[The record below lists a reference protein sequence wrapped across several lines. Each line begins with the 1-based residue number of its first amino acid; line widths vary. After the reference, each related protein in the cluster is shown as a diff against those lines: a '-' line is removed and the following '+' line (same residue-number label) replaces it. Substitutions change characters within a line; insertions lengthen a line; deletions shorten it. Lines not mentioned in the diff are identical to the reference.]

1 VKLRF
6 VLVPALLAALCGTTA
21 SRLALA
27 QPPDP
32 GAQADEGYVSLD
44 FDNAELAD
52 VIDLI
57 AKLTNKNFI
66 YDDRVR
72 GRVTIVSPTRVSIE
86 QAYAVFESVLQVKGF
101 TTVESPGGAVK
112 VIPLREAKETN
123 VETVYG
129 GAALNRDRFITRLIP
144 LQYIEADPI
153 VNTLKPLVSKDAAI
167 AAYGPTNTVILT
179 ESASNIRRI
188 IGILQSIDVES
199 YRPSLA
205 VIKVEHADAA
215 TLAEQIAEIYGA
227 ETSSAST
234 GQGLRARRPVQPR
247 APGVQPD
254 AATGLGGIQGSRV
267 RIITD
272 ERTNSLIVLSP
283 RTQLEDVRGL
293 VRKLDVPVEGGGS
306 IHVYY
311 LRNADAEELAATLSS
326 LLSGQPR
333 ASKTGVAGAAPGAA
347 PGSQVQSLRAA
358 VTELAEGISVTADP
372 PTNSLVIQASKEGFN
387 ALKDVIA
394 QLDVERPQVLVEALI
409 MEVDVS
415 DNSAL
420 GFNGIVRFMGG
431 SGNDPPKAA
440 GSAGFSTDSNSAA
453 QPTAP
458 DETTGSLF
466 PAAAAAGAAAAG
478 TPFLSR
484 FAYDF
489 ANQNGK
495 GFQIES
501 ILRAAAS
508 DSGTNILSA
517 PHILTSDNEQAE
529 IRVGDNIP
537 IISQR
542 LNNAVGN
549 ANNLAQSVS
558 VERQDIGVTLRV
570 TPQITEGDTL
580 RLEIFQEITDV
591 NAGLQGSVGNQEEV
605 GVALSNRRIENTVV
619 VQDGETVVIGG
630 LLKNSDQDSVSKVPF
645 LGDIPVLGWLF
656 KTTTDSVIKTNLLV
670 FLTPHIIRSPRDLEG
685 RTIEKREEFLDHS
698 HDAQNISDAELEAER
713 ERRQQARDAGEHY
726 RARNVENPVRM
737 ALLDHELRYPL
748 ARMQQ
753 IEQEARDARSRADS
767 AGAAGARYTLQAG
780 IFGDEQ
786 AAANALTE
794 LIDAGFDGS
803 LVTTDVDGTALYEV
817 RVGPFGS
824 RAAAERAAEV
834 LRSAH
839 QLSPRVVVEE
849 PEAGAGAGEAP
860 GSAEDAS
867 RE

>member
-1 VKLRF
+1 LTPR
-6 VLVPALLAALCGTTA
+6 
-21 SRLALA
+21 SRLAPALA
-27 QPPDP
+27 AGLLLLGPALSAR
-32 GAQADEGYVSLD
+32 AQAPAGTEAAKEGYVSLD
-44 FDNAELAD
+44 FDNAELSD

-72 GRVTIVSPTRVSIE
+72 GRVTIVSPTQVTIE

-129 GAALNRDRFITRLIP
+129 GRPLNRDRFITRLIP

-167 AAYGPTNTVILT
+167 AAYAPTNTVILT

-188 IGILQSIDVES
+188 IGILQSIDVEN
-199 YRPSLA
+199 YRPALA
-205 VIKVEHADAA
+205 VIKIEHADAS

-227 ETSSAST
+227 ETATT
-234 GQGLRARRPVQPR
+234 GGGATGLRARRQQVPR

-254 AATGLGGIQGSRV
+254 AATGLGGIEGSRV
-267 RIITD
+267 KIITD

-311 LRNADAEELAATLSS
+311 LKNADAEELAATLNS
-326 LLSGQPR
+326 LISGQPR
-333 ASKTGVAGAAPGAA
+333 ASKTGAGGAGGAVAGGGA
-347 PGSQVQSLRAA
+347 GQVQSLRAS

-372 PTNSLVIQASKEGFN
+372 ATNSLVIQASKEGYS

-394 QLDVERPQVLVEALI
+394 LLDIERPQVLVEALI

-415 DNSAL
+415 DNQTL
-420 GFNGIVRFMGG
+420 GFNGVLRFVGG
-431 SGNDPPKAA
+431 SGNDDPKAA
-440 GSAGFSTDSNSAA
+440 GALGVVTDSGSTPTTPNSSG
-453 QPTAP
+453 QILPV
-458 DETTGSLF
+458 L
-466 PAAAAAGAAAAG
+466 AAAGGGAVG
-478 TPFLSR
+478 GPLLSR

-489 ANQNGK
+489 TNSDGK
-495 GFQIES
+495 GFQLET

-517 PHILTSDNEQAE
+517 PHILTSDNEEAE

-549 ANNLAQSVS
+549 NNNLAQSVS
-558 VERQDIGVTLRV
+558 VERQDVGVTLRV
-570 TPQITEGDTL
+570 TPQITEGDSL
-580 RLEIFQEITDV
+580 RLEISQEITAV
-591 NAGLQGSVGNQEEV
+591 NTGLQTAVGNVEDV
-605 GVALSNRRIENTVV
+605 GPALSNRKVENVV
-619 VQDGETVVIGG
+619 VVKDGETVVIGG
-630 LLKNSDQDSVSKVPF
+630 LLSNSDQDSVSKVPF

-656 KTTTDSVIKTNLLV
+656 KTKTDTVTKTNLLV
-670 FLTPHIIRSPRDLEG
+670 FLTPHIIRKPADLE
-685 RTIEKREEFLDHS
+685 RNTIDKREQFLDHS
-698 HDAQNISDAELEAER
+698 HEAQNLTDAAIEDER
-713 ERRQQARDAGEHY
+713 EKRIDARVRGERY
-726 RARNVENPVRM
+726 RERSHNNPVRM
-737 ALLDHELRYPL
+737 ALLDHEVRYPL
-748 ARMQQ
+748 ERMHE
-753 IEQEARDARSRADS
+753 IEQEARESRSRA
-767 AGAAGARYTLQAG
+767 AAEAEAAEHERYLLQAAL
-780 IFGDEQ
+780 FGDEQ
-786 AAANALTE
+786 AAADALTN
-794 LIDAGFDGS
+794 LIDAGFDGT
-803 LVTTDVDGTALYEV
+803 LVTTVVNNTTLYEV
-817 RVGPFGS
+817 RVGPFDD
-824 RAAAERAAEV
+824 RAAAERAAET

-839 QLSPRVVVEE
+839 NLSPRLVI
-849 PEAGAGAGEAP
+849 
-860 GSAEDAS
+860 EDAKSGDAPES
-867 RE
+867 RN